1 MEESVFVSVFM
12 LTYNQE
18 QFIAQAIEG
27 VLMQQTNFKYQLVIG
42 EDGSTDNTL
51 EICKAYQEKHPDK
64 IKIISQPQNIGLMNN
79 FVNTYAYLKG
89 KYITICD
96 GDDYWI
102 DPLKLQKQVDVL
114 EANTNV
120 SVVYSR
126 TKKEYPNGRV
136 ESNTSKE
143 EGKKEHKNI
152 VDLLQGNFIP
162 SVTVLFKTENLPETL
177 PDWFRSLPYGD
188 WPLYLYA
195 LSNGTEI
202 HFINEDLTVYR
213 TGIGESHKLNKNLE
227 KTFLVEMQILNYI
240 YEIPV
245 FNKWKPDIRIAQ
257 NQINLK
263 LMLTYN
269 RENRYAKGFLM
280 FLKLLGNSKNKT
292 KVSSK
297 YLYSIYKKV
306 KC

>member
-1 MEESVFVSVFM
+1 MEENVFVSVFM

-64 IKIISQPQNIGLMNN
+64 IKIISQPQNIGLMYN
-79 FVNTYAYLKG
+79 FVSTYTFLRG
-89 KYITICD
+89 KYIAICD

-102 DPLKLQKQVDVL
+102 DPLKLQKQVDIL
-114 EANTNV
+114 DSNNNI

-126 TKKEYPNGRV
+126 TKKEYPNGKI
-136 ESNTSKE
+136 ESTVIIE
-143 EGKKEHKNI
+143 EQRQRKTI
-152 VDLLQGNFIP
+152 ADLLQGNFIP
-162 SVTVLFKTENLPETL
+162 SVTVMFKSENLPSEL
-177 PDWFRSLPYGD
+177 PDWFKSLPYGD

-195 LSNGTEI
+195 LSDGSKIEC
-202 HFINEDLTVYR
+202 INQELTVYR
-213 TGIGESHKLNKNLE
+213 TGIGESHKLNRNLE
-227 KTFLVEMQILNYI
+227 KTFLVEKRILNYI
-240 YEIPV
+240 YKTQV
-245 FNKWKPDIRIAQ
+245 FNNWKSSIKAGLNHID
-257 NQINLK
+257 LK

-269 RENRYAKGFLM
+269 RENRYAKGLGVFLI
-280 FLKLLGNSKNKT
+280 LLIKSKYKLRVCN
-292 KVSSK
+292 K